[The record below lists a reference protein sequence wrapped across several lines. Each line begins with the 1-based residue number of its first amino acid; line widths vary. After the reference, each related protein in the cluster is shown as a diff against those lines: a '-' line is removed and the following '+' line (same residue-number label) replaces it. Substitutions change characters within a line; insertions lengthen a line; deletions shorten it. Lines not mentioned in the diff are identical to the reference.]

1 MRIAFNGWLIVHIS
15 AKTEYACI
23 AILELASRYNEQ
35 APVRIK
41 DISERHGIPNRFL
54 VQILL
59 QLKGAGLVN
68 SIRGASGGY
77 RLASTPKEVSLGQV
91 MAIVDGHSGDIY
103 QNSENSTPLSA
114 VLLSN
119 WNQILSKQQ
128 ETLHQI
134 TFADLLEQAQG
145 QSEAMYYI

>member
-1 MRIAFNGWLIVHIS
+1 MNIS
-15 AKTEYACI
+15 AKTEYACM
-23 AILELASRYNEQ
+23 AILELASRYSEKP
-35 APVRIK
+35 PVRIK

-59 QLKGAGLVN
+59 QLKGAGLVI

-77 RLASTPKEVSLGQV
+77 RLAYSPKEITLGQV
-91 MAIVDGHSGDIY
+91 MSIVNGHSSELH

-114 VLLSN
+114 VLLST
-119 WNQILSKQQ
+119 WTMMLEKHQSR
-128 ETLHQI
+128 LHKI
-134 TFADLLEQAQG
+134 TFADLLEQAAG